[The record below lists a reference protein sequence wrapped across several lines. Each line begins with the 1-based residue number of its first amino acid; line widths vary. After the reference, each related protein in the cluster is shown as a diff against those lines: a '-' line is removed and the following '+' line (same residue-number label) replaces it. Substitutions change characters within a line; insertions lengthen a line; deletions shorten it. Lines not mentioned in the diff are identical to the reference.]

1 MLKKA
6 ETKKQK
12 TQERLWIGIVLVL
25 IPIAIDALNL
35 KLGLARLVGVDQ
47 VLLLFAVFQILSLIG
62 FVLIFMSV
70 VDLIKKR

>member
-25 IPIAIDALNL
+25 IPPAIDALNL
-35 KLGLARLVGVDQ
+35 NLGLFSGYI
-47 VLLLFAVFQILSLIG
+47 QILSLIG